1 MPLSYI
7 LNKVLNYFLIKK
19 AVLITENSKRT
30 LMMALGCVHREWR
43 QHMRQCALEVG
54 IPDSYRMIIMFLS
67 RNPGA
72 SQKQLA
78 EFSHKTTAAINQA
91 VKEMLAN
98 GYLRKEV
105 DETDQRYTCLYLT
118 DKGTQKAAAL
128 RERLHV
134 SDRIITDAI
143 TEEKEQELIALL
155 DHLCDVIRRDL

>member
-1 MPLSYI
+1 M
-7 LNKVLNYFLIKK
+7 
-19 AVLITENSKRT
+19 TEKPVKT
-30 LMMALGCVHREWR
+30 LMMALGRTHKEWG
-43 QHMRQCALEVG
+43 QHMRKCALEVG
-54 IPDSYRMIIMFLS
+54 IPDSYRLIIMFLS

-91 VKEMLAN
+91 VKEMLAD

-118 DKGTQKAAAL
+118 DKGTQKAEAL
-128 RERLHV
+128 RQRLHT
-134 SDRIITDAI
+134 SDEFLTSVITA
-143 TEEKEQELIALL
+143 EKEQELIALL